1 LDGTEMPAKI
11 LLSDRWATLLREA
24 PEAGM
29 GYWIA
34 TVTTNAGEI
43 FEHVVIDSGWV
54 VEVPGY
60 AGIPFSPDQIAAI
73 QVTNDKSKYKHK

>member
-1 LDGTEMPAKI
+1 
-11 LLSDRWATLLREA
+11 
-24 PEAGM
+24 M

-60 AGIPFSPDQIAAI
+60 AGIPFTDEQITAI
-73 QVTNDKSKYKHK
+73 QVTNDKSKYKTK